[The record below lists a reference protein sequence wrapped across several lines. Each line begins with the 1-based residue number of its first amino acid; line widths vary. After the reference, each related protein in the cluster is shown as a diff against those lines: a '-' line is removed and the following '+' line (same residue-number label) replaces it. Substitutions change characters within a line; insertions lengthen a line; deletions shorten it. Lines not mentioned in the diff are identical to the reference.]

1 MLCLG
6 AVVLFS
12 FHYGRALV
20 RATATMP
27 IAATTMMITAAPIRS
42 SEPDDPVE
50 YPGMEEVD
58 PDEFGP
64 KLDEPMLTG
73 IVVLCERDPLVS
85 VTVTV

>member
-6 AVVLFS
+6 AGVFFG

-20 RATATMP
+20 RATATMT
-27 IAATTMMITAAPIRS
+27 IAATNMMSMAAPIRS
-42 SEPDDPVE
+42 GEPDDPVE

-64 KLDEPMLTG
+64 ELDEPIVTG